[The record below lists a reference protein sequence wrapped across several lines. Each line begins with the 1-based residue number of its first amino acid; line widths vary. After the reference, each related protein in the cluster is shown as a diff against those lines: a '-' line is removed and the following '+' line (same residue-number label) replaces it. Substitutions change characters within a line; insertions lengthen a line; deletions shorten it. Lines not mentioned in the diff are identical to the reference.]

1 MGKSHA
7 ALAAGDSAVA
17 HRGSI
22 AYVLAMKLSKMLL
35 VVLALLVSFRLAGL
49 AETQQPM
56 PASVATGFN
65 LIREDTL
72 RADLTFLASD
82 ALEGRMSLQ
91 NGDAVAIQ
99 WIASEFAKAGL
110 QPAENGSVLQPVQL
124 IEYRADRAQSY
135 VALKRSGSERSEE
148 HTSELQS
155 LTNLVCR
162 LLLEKKKK
170 KKQTDSTSIK
180 K

>member
-110 QPAENGSVLQPVQL
+110 QP
-124 IEYRADRAQSY
+124 
-135 VALKRSGSERSEE
+135 RSEE

-155 LTNLVCR
+155 RLHLVCR

-170 KKQTDSTSIK
+170 QQQSNTLPRHALVESSIIHQTTVHRVA
-180 K
+180 

>member
-22 AYVLAMKLSKMLL
+22 AYVLAVKLSKMLL
-35 VVLALLVSFRLAGL
+35 VVLALLVSFRFAGL

-91 NGDAVAIQ
+91 NGNTVAIQ
-99 WIASEFAKAGL
+99 CLACDL
-110 QPAENGSVLQPVQL
+110 
-124 IEYRADRAQSY
+124 AQS
-135 VALKRSGSERSEE
+135 
-148 HTSELQS
+148 
-155 LTNLVCR
+155 CC
-162 LLLEKKKK
+162 
-170 KKQTDSTSIK
+170 
-180 K
+180 

>member
-99 WIASEFAKAGL
+99 WIATASPFCNDIR
-110 QPAENGSVLQPVQL
+110 PS
-124 IEYRADRAQSY
+124 
-135 VALKRSGSERSEE
+135 
-148 HTSELQS
+148 
-155 LTNLVCR
+155 
-162 LLLEKKKK
+162 
-170 KKQTDSTSIK
+170 
-180 K
+180 

>member
-49 AETQQPM
+49 AENQQPM
-56 PASVATGFN
+56 PVKVATGFN
-65 LIREDTL
+65 FIREDPP

-82 ALEGRMSLQ
+82 ALEGRMLFQ
-91 NGDAVAIQ
+91 NGYALAIQ
-99 WIASEFAKAGL
+99 WIGAGL
-110 QPAENGSVLQPVQL
+110 GKA
-124 IEYRADRAQSY
+124 
-135 VALKRSGSERSEE
+135 
-148 HTSELQS
+148 
-155 LTNLVCR
+155 R
-162 LLLEKKKK
+162 LEP
-170 KKQTDSTSIK
+170 
-180 K
+180 

>member
-82 ALEGRMSLQ
+82 A
-91 NGDAVAIQ
+91 
-99 WIASEFAKAGL
+99 
-110 QPAENGSVLQPVQL
+110 
-124 IEYRADRAQSY
+124 
-135 VALKRSGSERSEE
+135 RSEE

-155 LTNLVCR
+155 RLQLVCR
-162 LLLEKKKK
+162 LLLEKKRNP
-170 KKQTDSTSIK
+170 QSVRSTNAY
-180 K
+180 